1 MKINY
6 ILLLLF
12 FSLKLNQT
20 VKAQEVSLKLQ
31 ISKSLKNKIKK
42 VAIRGN
48 TVPLSWEKSI
58 YLTAIND
65 SSFSLKLRFNQNS
78 KPFIPIEYKFLINDE
93 IWEDGENRWFV
104 VLDSEQI
111 IQTKWNET
119 GYQSE
124 LNLPLIEKEKIL
136 ADFDLAWD
144 AYKTMHPG
152 LERYRTK
159 SELEAHY
166 LNYRNKFSENRSL
179 RQVYK
184 LFSEWVAYFQCG
196 HTYAN
201 FYNQNRVVKDVVLNQ
216 NDKLPFTFTWL
227 DNKMMVLN
235 DVSGE
240 ASFSTG
246 SVITKINGVSTSQ
259 WLDSLLLCVKAD
271 GDNNGKRI
279 KDLEIQGFGEFEAF
293 DSYFSLY
300 CEPINGYFEIEYQK
314 RLNAELKTRK
324 VKSISRKDRE
334 EKLLKIVKEAPR
346 TEDDL
351 WSFSLIN
358 DSTAYLKLGTF
369 GVWNMK
375 MDWKE
380 FLQKSFKEIEKK
392 KVGKLILDVRGN
404 EGGAD
409 EVSVELSKYLINRTI
424 QLENLEIRVKYDVLP
439 QRLKPFVNSWNT
451 DFYDIRSEISEAKS
465 AYYTLK
471 NDLKKEMKKQK
482 NAFEGTVVL
491 LIDEANSSATFYLAK
506 LLKRNG
512 IAQLIGRQTGGSVQG
527 INGGQMAFLKL
538 PNSGIELDIPLMG
551 SFYDTQERGGIYP
564 DIFVPKT
571 MQDIVLNK
579 DVILEKAIYYHK

>member
-1 MKINY
+1 
-6 ILLLLF
+6 
-12 FSLKLNQT
+12 
-20 VKAQEVSLKLQ
+20 
-31 ISKSLKNKIKK
+31 
-42 VAIRGN
+42 
-48 TVPLSWEKSI
+48 
-58 YLTAIND
+58 
-65 SSFSLKLRFNQNS
+65 
-78 KPFIPIEYKFLINDE
+78 
-93 IWEDGENRWFV
+93 
-104 VLDSEQI
+104 
-111 IQTKWNET
+111 
-119 GYQSE
+119 
-124 LNLPLIEKEKIL
+124 
-136 ADFDLAWD
+136 
-144 AYKTMHPG
+144 
-152 LERYRTK
+152 
-159 SELEAHY
+159 
-166 LNYRNKFSENRSL
+166 
-179 RQVYK
+179 
-184 LFSEWVAYFQCG
+184 
-196 HTYAN
+196 
-201 FYNQNRVVKDVVLNQ
+201 
-216 NDKLPFTFTWL
+216 
-227 DNKMMVLN
+227 
-235 DVSGE
+235 
-240 ASFSTG
+240 
-246 SVITKINGVSTSQ
+246 
-259 WLDSLLLCVKAD
+259 
-271 GDNNGKRI
+271 
-279 KDLEIQGFGEFEAF
+279 
-293 DSYFSLY
+293 
-300 CEPINGYFEIEYQK
+300 
-314 RLNAELKTRK
+314 
-324 VKSISRKDRE
+324 
-334 EKLLKIVKEAPR
+334 
-346 TEDDL
+346 
-351 WSFSLIN
+351 
-358 DSTAYLKLGTF
+358 
-369 GVWNMK
+369 MK

-551 SFYDTQERGGIYP
+551 SFYDTQEKGGIFP